1 MALLNRALTGLA
13 DLALGPLAGLP
24 PLLVI
29 AAAAL
34 ASALLVLLVMR
45 IASNQTALAGVKR
58 RIQAS
63 LLEMRLYNDDL
74 RALLRAQRAVLRHNA
89 AYVGYSLVPLAIT
102 AVPLTLAIAQLQ
114 AWYGYTG
121 LPIGEPT
128 VVTAEVAADAA
139 TTLPVLDAAGFEQV
153 GTARYF
159 PTLRQVAWRVVPRQ
173 PGTHVL
179 RVTAAGGAAAE
190 KSAFAD
196 SPAAITTAR
205 RSPLR
210 PGGSWLDQL
219 LYPSEPP
226 LESAGPLRAIRLPYP
241 ERSLAV
247 AGLDAHWL
255 VWYVVATFA
264 FVLLLR
270 KPLGVVI

>member
-1 MALLNRALTGLA
+1 MALLNRALTGIA
-13 DLALGPLAGLP
+13 DLALAPLAGLP

-45 IASNQTALAGVKR
+45 VASNQAALAGVKR

-63 LLEMRLYNDDL
+63 LLEMRLYNDDV
-74 RALLRAQRAVLRHNA
+74 RALLRAQGAVLRHNA
-89 AYVGYSLVPLAIT
+89 AYVGYSLVPLLIT

-121 LPIGEPT
+121 LPVGESA
-128 VVTAEVAADAA
+128 VVTAEVSADAGA
-139 TTLPVLDAAGFEQV
+139 TLPVLEGAGFEHV

-159 PTLRQVAWRVVPRQ
+159 PTLQQVAWRVVPRQ

-179 RVTAAGGAAAE
+179 RVTAAGGAAE

-196 SPAAITTAR
+196 PQGAVTTAR

-226 LESAGPLRAIRLPYP
+226 LDPGGPLRAIRLPYG
-241 ERSLAV
+241 ERSLSV
-247 AGLDAHWL
+247 ASFDAHWL
-255 VWYVVATFA
+255 VWYIVATFA

-270 KPLGVVI
+270 KRLGVVI